1 MYVLR
6 NKQIELNL
14 EKKSWEN
21 WITGTYKE
29 CDSKR
34 CLAV

>member
-1 MYVLR
+1 MPLG
-6 NKQIELNL
+6 
-14 EKKSWEN
+14 KKEI

-29 CDSKR
+29 CDNTR